1 MEVHLKKIHSDK
13 FECGLCDLEA
23 GSLENLEIHLNTC
36 EVYQCTHCRQR
47 FKTVMDIKKH
57 FVEVNYLEYGYLA
70 QLKLDRNECNK
81 VTEKGYH
88 SIKISFLQ
96 FHPIQHH
103 LYKIPCITSNVLK
116 GISRYKK

>member
-1 MEVHLKKIHSDK
+1 MQFRSRKWLPASWKSGK
-13 FECGLCDLEA
+13 
-23 GSLENLEIHLNTC
+23 C

-47 FKTVMDIKKH
+47 FKTVIDIKKH

-96 FHPIQHH
+96 F
-103 LYKIPCITSNVLK
+103 L
-116 GISRYKK
+116 